1 MPRNVTVTFADGA
14 QHTYEGVP
22 DGATPDEVQ
31 TRAEKQFAKTVKG
44 IDGGA
49 SQAAAQSAGMAPEA
63 GAGRGLVNPSMDAPD
78 GIPRMLPRQRASPSQ
93 RNQTINPVDI
103 PAGLVRGAA
112 SIGAT
117 LTNMPGA
124 GYFDR
129 REQNLAQVDEA
140 LKSMGAD
147 PTSATY
153 GASKLAGEV
162 AGTAGVPG
170 ALGRVAGAAGAATP
184 VVNALRT
191 GGFATGATPQG
202 AAEIVTNA
210 ATRAGAGAAAG
221 GGMVGL
227 VDPEHAGMGAMVG
240 GTLPGAVQAAGWAGA
255 KAGQA
260 LNAAGASVSDSAARR
275 VAMSKIAEAAP
286 KGLQPIAAPGDI
298 PLTLAASTQDP
309 AIARLEQASRLKSP
323 EHWFGFDQKQGE
335 ATFDKLMSATSDATD
350 MTRRSIARSD
360 NWKQNWADVQ
370 NAVNP
375 KYFNARVPK
384 FSADIDT
391 ALISPES
398 SNPQV
403 RGMLEAIKSEID
415 RLGPNFSPA
424 HLQQIRANL
433 SGKYNPI
440 SSNAFQSVPRDSSAV
455 RSVLSEVDDILNK
468 SSDNA
473 WDKVLKGY
481 TADSGSLHESK
492 AAAKVRA
499 SFIDPETGRVRGT
512 SLDAAGDTPRVTEAG
527 LGRAM
532 DAARMPATNKLALS
546 GTAESGLSDALE
558 ALRAQGIVQKVK
570 RSASAGGGSDTASN
584 LTAMAPSGA
593 TKTVLSQLVSMARDA
608 GSKRTN
614 EQLAMLLQDSAGT
627 AKLLQEL
634 PSEKATIFKRLL
646 SKTSGSSASQP

>member
-1 MPRNVTVTFADGA
+1 MTYTLLPDVPPVKA
-14 QHTYEGVP
+14 Q
-22 DGATPDEVQ
+22 
-31 TRAEKQFAKTVKG
+31 KG
-44 IDGGA
+44 GYVLLDDGGA
-49 SQAAAQSAGMAPEA
+49 ASAAPEA
-63 GAGRGLVNPSMDAPD
+63 GAGRGLVNPPMDAPD
-78 GIPRMLPRQRASPSQ
+78 GIPRMLPRQRATPSQ
-93 RNQTINPVDI
+93 RNQTINPLDI

-117 LTNMPGA
+117 LTNAPGP
-124 GYFDR
+124 GYFAR
-129 REQNLAQVDEA
+129 RTDNLAQVDEA

-153 GASKLAGEV
+153 GTTKLLGEV

-170 ALGRVAGAAGAATP
+170 ALGRVAGAAGAAAP

-191 GGFATGATPQG
+191 GGFATGANPQG
-202 AAEIVTNA
+202 AAEVITNA
-210 ATRAGAGAAAG
+210 ATRIGAGAGAA

-227 VDPEHAGMGAMVG
+227 VDPENAGTAALVG
-240 GTLPGAVQAAGWAGA
+240 GALPGAAQAAGWAGA

-260 LNAAGASVSDSAARR
+260 LNAAGAAVSDSAARR
-275 VAMSKIAEAAP
+275 AAMAKITEAVP
-286 KGLQPIAAPGDI
+286 KGLQPSVAPGEI
-298 PLTLAASTQDP
+298 PLTLAATTQDP

-323 EHWFGFDQKQGE
+323 EHWFGFDQAQGK
-335 ATFDKLMSATSDATD
+335 AAFDKLMGATSDATD
-350 MTRRSIARSD
+350 MTRRAIARSD

-384 FSADIDT
+384 FAADIDT
-391 ALISPES
+391 ALIAPES

-403 RGMLEAIKSEID
+403 RSMLEAIKSEID

-433 SGKYNPI
+433 SGKYNPM
-440 SSNAFQSVPRDSSAV
+440 SGNAFQSVPRDSSAV

-468 SSDNA
+468 SSENA

-481 TADSGSLHESK
+481 IADSGSLHESK

-512 SLDAAGDTPRVTEAG
+512 ALDALGDTPRVTEAG

-546 GTAESGLSDALE
+546 APAESGLSDTLE

-570 RSASAGGGSDTASN
+570 RSAAAGGGSDTASN
-584 LTAMAPSGA
+584 LTALAPSGA
-593 TKTVLSQLVSMARDA
+593 TKTVLSQLVSFARDA

-614 EQLAMLLQDSAGT
+614 DQLALLLQDSTGT
-627 AKLLQEL
+627 AKLLQEM
-634 PSEKATIFKRLL
+634 PSEKASIFKRLL
-646 SKTSGSSASQP
+646 SKTAGAPAAQP